1 MTRLVIGAAMA
12 LDVHLLSVYDA
23 AIIIQHYEPC
33 LWRVTEEESYR
44 TEGKAAMASL
54 VIPGRAARG

>member
-1 MTRLVIGAAMA
+1 MA
-12 LDVHLLSVYDA
+12 LDMHLRSVYDA
-23 AIIIQHYEPC
+23 VITMQHYEPC
-33 LWRVTEEESYR
+33 LCRVTEGESYR